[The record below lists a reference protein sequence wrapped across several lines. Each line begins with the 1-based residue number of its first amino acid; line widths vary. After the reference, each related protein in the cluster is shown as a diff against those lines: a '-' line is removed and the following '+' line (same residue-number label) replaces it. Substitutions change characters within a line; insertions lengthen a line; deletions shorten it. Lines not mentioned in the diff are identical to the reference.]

1 MIIIFSSSNSPA
13 HNLATEEYL
22 FSNRNDDILFL
33 YVNEPCVVV
42 GRNQDVL
49 SEVNVEYCTTHKIPV
64 FKRMSGGGTVYHDL
78 GNLNYCFISNRVPG
92 ELPLNDVFLQPIVA
106 VLLDLQVDVLIGK
119 RNDLWLPGGHKISG
133 TASHVGKTRIL
144 HHGTLLYDA
153 DLDNLEKSLS
163 AKAVDIK
170 SRAIASVPSPV
181 KNIRTYLMEKKL
193 FAPSPES
200 FFELLV
206 QKLLDRYCQES
217 ASEVNTKEISTIRP
231 LDPVTLTSLIF
242 P

>member
-13 HNLATEEYL
+13 QNLATEEYL
-22 FSNRNDDILFL
+22 FSNRKDDILFL

-49 SEVNVEYCTTHKIPV
+49 SEVNVEYCTTRKIPV
-64 FKRMSGGGTVYHDL
+64 FKRMSGGGTVYHDF

-106 VLLDLQVDVLIGK
+106 VLHDLQVDVLIGK

-133 TASHVGKTRIL
+133 TASHVGKIRIL

-153 DLDNLEKSLS
+153 DLENLEKSLS
-163 AKAVDIK
+163 AKAANTK

-181 KNIRTYLMEKKL
+181 KNIRTYLMEKNL
-193 FAPSPES
+193 FAPSSES
-200 FFELLV
+200 FFELLL
-206 QKLLDRYCQES
+206 QKLLDRYCLES
-217 ASEVNTKEISTIRP
+217 ASEVSTKEISTIRP
-231 LDPVTLTSLIF
+231 LNPVTLTSLIF